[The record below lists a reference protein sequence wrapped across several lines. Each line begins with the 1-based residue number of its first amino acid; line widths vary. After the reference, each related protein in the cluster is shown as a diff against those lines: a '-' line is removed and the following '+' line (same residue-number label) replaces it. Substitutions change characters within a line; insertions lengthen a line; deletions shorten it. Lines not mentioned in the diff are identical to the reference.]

1 MLYAGEEGRSLALGN
16 IDTLNKQCC
25 TKEGF
30 IEKLTIFQV
39 LSKFE
44 QKVEKVY
51 KKNFIRK

>member
-16 IDTLNKQCC
+16 IDTSNKQCY

-44 QKVEKVY
+44 QKVEKVH